1 MDSMQPVYTEVN
13 NCQDCYKC
21 IRECPVK
28 AIKIES
34 NRASIIREL
43 CIFCGR
49 CTLICPSGAKKVRDD
64 VSKVKRML
72 RRNTPVYVSL
82 APSFVSEFPEY
93 SAAALVA
100 AIKKLGFTGVS
111 ETALGAEVV
120 TTNTAQFLNEAGP
133 GIYISTACPSAVDYI
148 RKYQPELTKCLV
160 GIQSP
165 LMAHASMLRRWYGE
179 DIRVVFIGPCV
190 AKKTESDDFPS
201 LINASLTFND
211 LRRWFEEEG
220 FIPELILPSS
230 SDSFVPAQATEGALY
245 PIDGGMVGTIKKATT
260 TSGVNYMHISGIANI
275 KNALNGLDEVAESS
289 KIFIELLVCE
299 GGCINGPGTS
309 SKSGTIVKNL
319 KVDRY
324 RNAPQMAAP
333 ETDWSKNLPD
343 IHTQYC
349 FIKQDQPVKQWSE
362 EDIIEA
368 LKTAGKTSKED
379 ELNCGGCGYN
389 SCRDFAIAMLNDMAE
404 RQMCVSYMRRVAADK
419 ASVLLQRM
427 PYGVVLV
434 DDRLQIIESNRMFAE
449 LIGNDASMLWDAKPG
464 LQGADMKKMVAFHK
478 VFSNV
483 LSSGNDLIDRNIEE
497 NGRLFNLSVF
507 TIQRHRI
514 ICGIIQ
520 DLHHP
525 GLMQEDVMRRIK
537 QVVHE
542 NMATVQKVA
551 FLLGENAARTEA
563 MLNTVV
569 NNPVIAMTDE
579 EG

>member
-1 MDSMQPVYTEVN
+1 MDNMQPVYTEVN

-28 AIKIES
+28 AIKIEA
-34 NRASIIREL
+34 NRASIIKEL

-64 VSKVKRML
+64 VSRVKRML
-72 RRNTPVYVSL
+72 RREAPVYISL

-93 SAAALVA
+93 SAASIVKAL
-100 AIKKLGFTGVS
+100 KKLGFTGVS

-120 TTNTAQFLNEAGP
+120 TAKTAEFLNASPNGV
-133 GIYISTACPSAVDYI
+133 YISTACPSTVDYI
-148 RKYQPELTKCLV
+148 RKYKPELTQCLV
-160 GIQSP
+160 GMQSP

-201 LINASLTFND
+201 LIDASLTFND
-211 LRRWFEEEG
+211 LRRWFEDVG
-220 FIPELILPSS
+220 FVPELILPTEE
-230 SDSFVPAQATEGALY
+230 DSFVPVNATEGAMY
-245 PIDGGMVGTIKKATT
+245 PVDGGMVGSIKKETIT
-260 TSGVNYMHISGIANI
+260 QPVNFMHISGIANI
-275 KNALNGLDEVAESS
+275 KEALAGLDPNQDEA
-289 KIFIELLVCE
+289 KIFVELLVCE

-309 SKSGTIVKNL
+309 SKMGTIVRYL
-319 KVDRY
+319 KVDQY
-324 RNAPQMAAP
+324 RNAATKEAHST
-333 ETDWSKNLPD
+333 EWTKDLPD
-343 IHTQYC
+343 INTKYC
-349 FIKQDQPVKQWSE
+349 FIKQERPVVQYSE
-362 EDIIEA
+362 DDIIEA
-368 LKTAGKTSKED
+368 LKTAGKATKSD

-434 DDRLQIIESNRMFAE
+434 DDSLKIIESNRIFAE
-449 LIGNDASMLWDAKPG
+449 LIGNDSAMLWDAKPG

-525 GLMQEDVMRRIK
+525 GLMQ
-537 QVVHE
+537 
-542 NMATVQKVA
+542 
-551 FLLGENAARTEA
+551 
-563 MLNTVV
+563 
-569 NNPVIAMTDE
+569 
-579 EG
+579 